1 MPVRAITHDGVPAV
15 ELTTSALRLVAVTGF
30 GPRLA
35 WFGKTGGDNLLF
47 WDDVQ
52 KPQYIRSAP
61 GKDWK
66 LRGGH
71 RLWVHGGTAADEN
84 ESTYRNDD
92 APATAEVRPDGF
104 TVRAAY
110 DAETRTRRSLSV
122 RIIGDTRLE
131 LIHEIAN
138 EGDMLAA
145 GGAWCLTCTKP
156 GPGTR
161 YVIPLGDGSEW
172 DTTTITS
179 FRCWAGHGT
188 RSFREEQFAFAD
200 DAYVLTP
207 KGQETKRMIRTP
219 RGVIA
224 MSDSQR
230 GLTFAIR
237 TAFDSEAAYPGA
249 TNIATYVGP
258 ENFMVEMETMGPA
271 QTIKPG
277 QRLTYRQE
285 WFLLPKAVEATGSA
299 VLAALG

>member
-1 MPVRAITHDGVPAV
+1 MPVRAITHDGVSAV

-35 WFGKTGGDNLLF
+35 WFGRPGGDNLLF
-47 WDDVQ
+47 WDDVA
-52 KPQYIRSAP
+52 KPKYVREAP

-71 RLWVHGGTAADEN
+71 RLWVHAGSAGDEN
-84 ESTYRNDD
+84 ETTYRNDD
-92 APATAEVRPDGF
+92 APATSEVRADGF

-110 DAETRTRRSLSV
+110 DPETRTRRSVSV
-122 RIIGDTRLE
+122 RILAENRLE
-131 LIHEIAN
+131 LVHEIAN
-138 EGDMLAA
+138 EGDMLVGA
-145 GGAWCLTCTKP
+145 GAWCLTCTRP

-161 YVIPLGDGSEW
+161 YVIPLGDGTEW

-224 MSDSQR
+224 MTDSER
-230 GLTFAIR
+230 KLTFAIR
-237 TAFDSEAAYPGA
+237 AGFDPEAAYPLGH
-249 TNIATYVGP
+249 NIATYVGP
-258 ENFMVEMETMGPA
+258 ANFMVEMETMGA
-271 QTIKPG
+271 IQTIKPG
-277 QRLTYRQE
+277 QRLSYRQE
-285 WFLLPKAVEATGSA
+285 WQLIPQAVDPTGAA